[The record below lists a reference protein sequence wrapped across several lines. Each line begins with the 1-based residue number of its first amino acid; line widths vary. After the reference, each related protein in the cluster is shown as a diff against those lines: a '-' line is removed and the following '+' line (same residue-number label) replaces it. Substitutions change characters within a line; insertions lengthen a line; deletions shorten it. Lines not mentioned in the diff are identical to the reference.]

1 VSIGGQTRTVDL
13 RIMRPQATK
22 SEIRRKSNRRIDKAP
37 GRTHRQ
43 TPIDPQV
50 LRDIRQDDP
59 ELSAL
64 IAVWPK
70 LPQAI
75 RTGIM
80 AMIGAA
86 SKD

>member
-1 VSIGGQTRTVDL
+1 
-13 RIMRPQATK
+13 
-22 SEIRRKSNRRIDKAP
+22 
-37 GRTHRQ
+37 
-43 TPIDPQV
+43 V